1 MFLFF
6 RCRPFISF
14 SLHPISS
21 LSTSDMKKKL
31 QYHSEKHLDLINR
44 MPDVYKY
51 CVVIAVSEIQ
61 TVLFILHRLV

>member
-1 MFLFF
+1 
-6 RCRPFISF
+6 
-14 SLHPISS
+14 
-21 LSTSDMKKKL
+21 MKKKL